1 MTEQLDKQFILYET
15 VKMIDDQTLFLLSD
29 DTSLRH
35 YLNHS
40 KKKTFL
46 VEMVENDLTFIVVA
60 YFL

>member
-1 MTEQLDKQFILYET
+1 
-15 VKMIDDQTLFLLSD
+15 MIDDQTLFLLSD